1 VDFDGGESLAVRL
14 RPSALMRLNVDAPE
28 YCFTRA
34 RAYQIPLT
42 SARTIDREP
51 PDWAWEDR
59 SMLLP
64 FAYLAFAAVLRLL
77 VRGRR
82 PEFAKD
88 VELVLLRH
96 QLSVL
101 ARQQQRP
108 RLRPADRAFIA
119 ALARLLPH
127 RRRHGLVVTPATL
140 LRWHRELVRRR
151 WTYRQRNGGRPPTG
165 RALGELVLRLARENP
180 GWGYQRIAG
189 ELLKLGFPISPSTVR
204 RLLASAGLEP
214 APRRQAV
221 SWPTFLRRQ
230 AVSLLACD
238 FFTVETVT
246 LRRLY
251 VLFFIELGS
260 RRVHFAGCTPNP
272 SGAWVVQQARNLSF
286 TNLFERTRFLI
297 HDRDSK
303 FTAAFDEV
311 FRSEGIRVIHTPVQA
326 PQANAY
332 AERFVRTVR
341 TECLDWLLIV
351 GRRHLEHVLRVYTQ
365 HYNHERPHRGLALH
379 PPQSLALAP
388 PSPQVGDVQRR
399 DLLGGLVHEYYR
411 AAA

>member
-1 VDFDGGESLAVRL
+1 
-14 RPSALMRLNVDAPE
+14 
-28 YCFTRA
+28 
-34 RAYQIPLT
+34 
-42 SARTIDREP
+42 
-51 PDWAWEDR
+51 
-59 SMLLP
+59 MLLS

-82 PEFAKD
+82 AEFAKD

-101 ARQQQRP
+101 ARQHRRP
-108 RLRPADRAFIA
+108 RLRPADRALIA
-119 ALARLLPH
+119 ALARHLPQ
-127 RRRHGLVVTPATL
+127 RRRHGLLVTPATL
-140 LRWHRELVRRR
+140 LRWHRELVRRK
-151 WTYRQRNGGRPPTG
+151 WTYSQRRGGRPRTG
-165 RALGELVLRLARENP
+165 RALRELVLRLARENP

-189 ELLKLGFPISPSTVR
+189 ELLKLGFRISPSTVR
-204 RLLASAGLEP
+204 RLIASAGLEP
-214 APRRQAV
+214 APRRGAV
-221 SWPTFLRRQ
+221 SWPAFLRRQ
-230 AVSLLACD
+230 AASLLACD

-260 RRVHFAGCTPNP
+260 RRVHLAGCTANP

-286 TNLFERTRFLI
+286 TGLLERTRFLI

-303 FTAAFDEV
+303 FTACFDEV

-326 PQANAY
+326 PQANAF

-351 GRRHLEHVLRVYTQ
+351 GRRHLEHVLRTYTQ
-365 HYNHERPHRGLALH
+365 HYNRERPHRGLALR
-379 PPQSLALAP
+379 PPQ
-388 PSPQVGDVQRR
+388 PQAAKLTQHGHLHRR
-399 DLLGGLVHEYYR
+399 DRLGGLIHEYYR

>member
-1 VDFDGGESLAVRL
+1 
-14 RPSALMRLNVDAPE
+14 
-28 YCFTRA
+28 
-34 RAYQIPLT
+34 
-42 SARTIDREP
+42 
-51 PDWAWEDR
+51 
-59 SMLLP
+59 MLLP
-64 FAYLAFAAVLRLL
+64 FAYLAFAAVLKLL
-77 VRGRR
+77 IRGRR
-82 PEFAKD
+82 AEFAKD

-140 LRWHRELVRRR
+140 LRWHRELIRRR
-151 WTYRQRNGGRPPTG
+151 WTYPQRRSGRPPTG
-165 RALGELVLRLARENP
+165 RALRELAVRLARENP
-180 GWGYQRIAG
+180 GGGYQRIAG
-189 ELLKLGFPISPSTVR
+189 ELLKLGFHISPSTVR

-221 SWPTFLRRQ
+221 SWPAFLRRQ
-230 AVSLLACD
+230 AASLLACD

-260 RRVHFAGCTPNP
+260 RRVHLAGTPNP

-286 TNLFERTRFLI
+286 TNLFERMRFLI

-303 FTAAFDEV
+303 FTASFDEV
-311 FRSEGIRVIHTPVQA
+311 FRSEGIKVIHTPVQA

-341 TECLDWLLIV
+341 NECLDWLLII
-351 GRRHLEHVLRVYTQ
+351 GRRHLEHVLRTYIQ
-365 HYNHERPHRGLALH
+365 HYNHERPHRALALQ
-379 PPQSLALAP
+379 PPQPRAP
-388 PSPQVGDVQRR
+388 ELPQHGHVHRR
-399 DLLGGLVHEYYR
+399 DRLGGLVREYYR